1 MTLEAIIFMIFI
13 FAVCLGGFI
22 YSLFLSSKSK

>member
-1 MTLEAIIFMIFI
+1 MTLEAILFMIFI

>member
-1 MTLEAIIFMIFI
+1 MRLEALLFMIFI

-22 YSLFLSSKSK
+22 YTLYLSSKNK